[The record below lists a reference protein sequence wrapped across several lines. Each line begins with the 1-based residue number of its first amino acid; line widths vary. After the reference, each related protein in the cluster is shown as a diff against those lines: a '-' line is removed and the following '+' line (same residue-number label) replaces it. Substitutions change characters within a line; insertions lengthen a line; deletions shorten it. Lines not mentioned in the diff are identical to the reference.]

1 MLFKLLLVDSVN
13 VVLLVHF
20 WISFILS
27 KNRLYPHSRQT
38 HVRNHCQINDDFK
51 HICQQSSWTVWEI
64 IIIFLWEQKLGR
76 RRKRL
81 HGDAVRRADGDLT
94 SLMFQLLIHL
104 LGYISPI
111 TYVKQLRF
119 IVFRWPKIRH
129 KIRHKVSDYVISFYR
144 ALAYWRAILI

>member
-1 MLFKLLLVDSVN
+1 MLFKLLRVDSVN

-64 IIIFLWEQKLGR
+64 IIIFYGNK
-76 RRKRL
+76 
-81 HGDAVRRADGDLT
+81 
-94 SLMFQLLIHL
+94 S
-104 LGYISPI
+104 
-111 TYVKQLRF
+111 
-119 IVFRWPKIRH
+119 
-129 KIRHKVSDYVISFYR
+129 SDDVENGCMATQCGARTVI
-144 ALAYWRAILI
+144 